1 MAVGTSSAASTSALD
16 RFFSVMASEFGHN
29 PGNLRYLLET
39 TFEDIP
45 FAGRSVLDVTTS
57 KGTASYY
64 AACAGAAKVVSVD
77 PEGAGQ
83 QSSTHDTFARLA
95 ELLPGS
101 RVELRP
107 EALSD
112 LDLGGE
118 QFDVVIAMTSINH
131 IDEEACIRLDDD
143 PRAQEAYLRILARF
157 AELAVPGADLMVS
170 DVSRHNL
177 FARLGVKNPIA
188 PKIEWHKHQSP
199 KLWAALLE
207 RVGFE
212 RPRIRWKS
220 FNSLRRPG
228 RVLLGNRVAAYCTN
242 SAFCLTMKR
251 GIDPP
256 PGPGNRPDGET

>member
-1 MAVGTSSAASTSALD
+1 MAVGSSPAASASESDA
-16 RFFSVMASEFGHN
+16 FFSVMASEFGHN
-29 PGNLRYLLET
+29 PGNLRFLLET

-45 FAGRSVLDVTTS
+45 FGGRSVLDVTTS
-57 KGTASYY
+57 KGTASFY
-64 AACAGAAKVVSVD
+64 AACAGAANVVSVD
-77 PEGAGQ
+77 PEGAGPD
-83 QSSTHDTFARLA
+83 SGTHDTFARLG

-107 EALSD
+107 EPLSE
-112 LDLGGE
+112 LDPGAE
-118 QFDVVIAMTSINH
+118 RFDVVIAMTSINH
-131 IDEEACIRLDDD
+131 IDEEACVRLKDD
-143 PRAQEAYLRILARF
+143 PQAEETYLRILSRL

-170 DVSRHNL
+170 DVSRYNL
-177 FARLGVKNPIA
+177 FAQLGVKNPIA

-228 RVLLGNRVAAYCTN
+228 RVLFGNRVAAYCTN

-251 GIDPP
+251 GADPAP
-256 PGPGNRPDGET
+256 RPDVAAGRD